1 MTVGNKIKNLRDS
14 QQMSLEELAQNAG
27 LTVEQIQLME
37 TADTV
42 PSLAPLIKVARAL
55 GVRLGTFLDDS
66 TNLGPVINRKNE
78 RHAAKSFSSQA
89 SQNNTS
95 LDFYSQASQKA
106 GRSMEPFLIN
116 ITPNGNENAPL
127 STHEGEEFIYVLQG
141 SIRIHYGK
149 QTYVLEAGDSI
160 YYDSIIEHL
169 VSAATN
175 EPTTILAVIYA
186 PM

>member
-1 MTVGNKIKNLRDS
+1 MTVGSKIKSLRDS
-14 QQMSLEELAQNAG
+14 QQMSLEDLAQNAG
-27 LTVEQIQLME
+27 LTVEQVQLME

-66 TNLGPVINRKNE
+66 THLGPVINRKSE
-78 RHAAKSFSSQA
+78 KHAAKSFSSQA
-89 SQNNTS
+89 SRNNTS
-95 LDFYSQASQKA
+95 LDFYSLASQKT
-106 GRSMEPFLIN
+106 GRNMEPFLIN
-116 ITPNGNENAPL
+116 IMPNGEENAPL
-127 STHEGEEFIYVLQG
+127 SSHEGEEFIYVLQG

-149 QTYVLEAGDSI
+149 QTYVLETGDSI
-160 YYDSIIEHL
+160 YFDSIIEHL
-169 VSAATN
+169 VSAATD